1 MALSTFAAIDVGSN
15 ELSLKL
21 FELSKKNGIQELEH
35 VRHAIELGADTYKY
49 KKIRYALVNE
59 MCEVL
64 SQFSEKMKEYQITD
78 YVAYATSA
86 IREASNSILILDQ
99 IKLRSGIKVKIL
111 SNSEQ
116 RFLCYKAIAQKMGSF
131 QKIIQKGTALVDV
144 GSGSIQITLFQHG
157 SLQMTQNIKLGSL
170 RIRELLGSLENQTN
184 NFIQL
189 ISEYINNEMVTF
201 SELFLRDQKIENL
214 IVTGDQLNFLMQL
227 TSKQLA
233 DSPVSAKEVNA
244 YFESLL
250 SKPIDA
256 ISRNIASSKN
266 IAISREQVSLIVPT
280 ALIYHKIFDETNA
293 KNIYFS
299 GVTLCDGIVA
309 EYAEKKEKIIS
320 QHDFANDIL
329 SCAKNIASRYHCNSA
344 HNENVAY
351 LALNI
356 FDSIRKVHGLGKRER
371 LLLEIAII
379 LHSCGDFI
387 NLNRS
392 RENSYHIIMST
403 EIIGLSHKEREIV
416 ANLVRYSPDTFPR
429 YSHFI
434 DSMEKDTYIKLSK
447 LFAIFL
453 IANALDKSHKQKITD
468 IKISLKQNIL
478 SITANTVEDIT
489 LEYGLFDEKANFFE
503 EVYGLKPC
511 IKQKRRFT

>member
-1 MALSTFAAIDVGSN
+1 MAFSTFAAIDVGSN
-15 ELSLKL
+15 ELSLKIY
-21 FELSKKNGIQELEH
+21 EISKKNGIQELEH
-35 VRHAIELGADTYKY
+35 VRHAMELGADTYKY

-64 SQFSEKMKEYQITD
+64 SRFSDKMKEYEITD

-99 IKLRSGIKVKIL
+99 LKLHSGIKVKIL

-116 RFLCYKAIAQKMGSF
+116 RFLCYKAIAQKMNSF

-157 SLQMTQNIKLGSL
+157 CLQMTQNIKLGSL

-184 NFIQL
+184 HFIGL
-189 ISEYINNEMVTF
+189 ISEYINNEMITF
-201 SELFLRDQKIENL
+201 SELFLREQNIENL
-214 IVTGDQLNFLMQL
+214 IVTGEQLNFLMHFL
-227 TSKQLA
+227 SKQ
-233 DSPVSAKEVNA
+233 SGETPVSAKEFNT

-250 SKPIDA
+250 AKPIDV
-256 ISRNIASSKN
+256 ITRNLTNSKN
-266 IAISREQVSLIVPT
+266 TFLSREQVSLIIPT
-280 ALIYHKIFDETNA
+280 ALIYHKIFEDTNA
-293 KNIYFS
+293 KHIYFS
-299 GVTLCDGIVA
+299 EVTLCDGIAA
-309 EYAEKKEKIIS
+309 EYAEKKEKIVS
-320 QHDFANDIL
+320 QHDFTNDIL
-329 SCAKNIASRYHCNSA
+329 SCAKNIASRYHCNRA

-351 LALNI
+351 LALTI
-356 FDSIRKVHGLGKRER
+356 FDSLRKVHGLGKRER
-371 LLLEIAII
+371 LLLEIAVI

-392 RENSYHIIMST
+392 EENSYHIVMST

-416 ANLVRYSPDTFPR
+416 ANLVHYSPETFPR

-468 IKISLKQNIL
+468 ITISFKQNIL
-478 SITANTVEDIT
+478 NITANTSEDIT
-489 LEYGLFDEKANFFE
+489 LEYGLFDEKATFFE